1 MKNRFTK
8 SVFLAL
14 AISYQLFVVN
24 YTAQAQQKQQPTTR
38 VLFIF
43 DASFSMSDTW
53 QKNVKI
59 DVAKRI
65 LTSIVDSIRNVPNL
79 QLALRT
85 LGADYSL
92 YPERNCQDTRLLV
105 PFGFDNALNIE
116 YAIKSIVPRGTT
128 PIAYTLEK
136 CAADF
141 TPCDHCHDV
150 IILITDGI
158 EECGGD
164 PCEAAK
170 DLHAKGINLR
180 PFIIGIGNEDFSGA
194 YNCVGKFFDVK
205 QEDNFQSILKIVI
218 SQALKNT
225 TAQVNLMDADG
236 KPTETDVAMTFYD
249 QYTGKMLYNFMH
261 TINDYG
267 NPDTIYLDPNT
278 TYHLVVHTIPEV
290 EKTNIT
296 LTPGKHN
303 IIALDAPQ
311 GYLHFAVDGENA
323 YKSIGVIIRKHDDDR
338 TLNVQYVEST
348 EKYITG
354 KYDVEIL
361 TLPRIY
367 QRGIKVSQSATT
379 TVTIPAAGQVTITKP
394 FAGPTSLYL
403 YDGGKMIWVCNLDN
417 NSLQQTIAL
426 QPGNY
431 HVVYRPLN
439 VKQTVFT
446 IDNSFTIESGLST
459 NVNLE

>member
-218 SQALKNT
+218 SQALNNT

-236 KPTETDVAMTFYD
+236 KPMETDVAMTFYD